1 MKKITVLS
9 ESSYDYK
16 YRNIFSNIEGINV
29 VEGRFFSLLGYMTK
43 PDTYYHIRYIK
54 YRGKFF
60 TIVRILLVSLFSYVF
75 KTKIIWTCHNIYEHN
90 FPSKKYN
97 DIVRSLLSCISYRIV
112 VFHKDLS
119 AYLPKTAQRK
129 IIVSSFGDFTNFIK
143 GKTEINNDFNGK
155 FTSWKKQ
162 ENIHQP
168 DIISVSAARKNNIG
182 LLLDGTADSDVNILI
197 IAPKITLVKTSS
209 NIFLYND
216 FVYKEIADI
225 LINSNELVGFV
236 GHSNISVPTS
246 IYMYASFGIPIIGIR
261 AKPISSIICE
271 NKLGIVVDSSKE
283 VVLALKSIRDNYSSY
298 QENCRKFIREN
309 SWEKASLSHK
319 AIFNQ

>member
-1 MKKITVLS
+1 MINKSINILEKFVNDPKKGLPKNMFYFIGRMTP
-9 ESSYDYK
+9 Y
-16 YRNIFSNIEGINV
+16 INV
-29 VEGRFFSLLGYMTK
+29 
-43 PDTYYHIRYIK
+43 
-54 YRGKFF
+54 
-60 TIVRILLVSLFSYVF
+60 
-75 KTKIIWTCHNIYEHN
+75 
-90 FPSKKYN
+90 
-97 DIVRSLLSCISYRIV
+97 
-112 VFHKDLS
+112 
-119 AYLPKTAQRK
+119 
-129 IIVSSFGDFTNFIK
+129 
-143 GKTEINNDFNGK
+143 
-155 FTSWKKQ
+155 
-162 ENIHQP
+162 
-168 DIISVSAARKNNIG
+168 
-182 LLLDGTADSDVNILI
+182 
-197 IAPKITLVKTSS
+197 
-209 NIFLYND
+209 
-216 FVYKEIADI
+216 DI